1 LLQVFHGKE
10 WRGIPVNVRHS
21 ITPIGEKR
29 TDIDL
34 TRQWKTIDWK
44 KVRSY
49 VNRLQTRIA
58 KATREGKWNLVKRL
72 QYLLTHSYY
81 GKLLAVRIVT
91 QNQGARTP
99 GIDGERWLRPHEKMQ
114 ATLSITCNRYKA
126 KPLKR
131 IYIPK
136 PGKDTKRPLSI
147 PTMYDRTMQ
156 ALYALALQPVAETD
170 ADKRS
175 FGFRLFRSAQD
186 AAQYAFNCLHNPKS
200 SQWILEGDIKGCFD
214 NISHNWLEK
223 NIPMDRSVLSQF
235 LKAGYVFEK
244 NLYHTDR
251 GTPQGGIISPIL
263 ANITLDGIES
273 ILEEQ
278 YPAMKVHFIRYAD
291 DFMVTAPNK
300 EVAEEI
306 RELIRIFLTERGL
319 ELSESKT
326 LITHINDGFDFL
338 GWSFRKYD
346 GILLIKPSKESIR
359 KVTDKIHEIIHK
371 ATSWNQ
377 EQLIQALNPVIIG
390 WSNYHRHI
398 VAKETFQ
405 KLDHIVWNMLWRW
418 AKRRHPQKDRRW
430 VARRYWHTEASR
442 NWVFRTETT
451 KLVKFADTTI
461 RRHNMVK
468 LNKNPYLDRK
478 YFFERV
484 DKVRKRTPWIQTR
497 FSYFAYCRP
506 ADGL

>member
-1 LLQVFHGKE
+1 
-10 WRGIPVNVRHS
+10 VNVRHS

-29 TDIDL
+29 TDRDL
-34 TRQWKTIDWK
+34 TCQWKSIDWK

-72 QYLLTHSYY
+72 QYLLTHSYF

-91 QNQGARTP
+91 QNKGARTP
-99 GIDGERWLRPHEKMQ
+99 GIDGEHWLRPHEKMQ

-156 ALYALALQPVAETD
+156 ALYALALQPVAETC

-200 SQWILEGDIKGCFD
+200 AQWILEGDIKGCFD

-235 LKAGYVFEK
+235 LKAGYVFEQ

-251 GTPQGGIISPIL
+251 GTPQGGIISPVL

-273 ILEEQ
+273 ILDEQ
-278 YPAMKVHFIRYAD
+278 YPNMKVHFIRYAD

-306 RELIRIFLTERGL
+306 CELIRIFLTERGL

-346 GILLIKPSKESIR
+346 GILLIKPSRESIR
-359 KVTDKIHEIIHK
+359 KVTDKIHKIIHK
-371 ATSWNQ
+371 ATAWNQ
-377 EQLIQALNPVIIG
+377 EQLILALNPVIIG

-430 VARRYWHTEASR
+430 IARRYWHTEASR
-442 NWVFRTETT
+442 NWVFKTETT
-451 KLVKFADTTI
+451 KLVMFADTII

-468 LNKNPYLDRK
+468 LNKNPYLDRE
-478 YFFERV
+478 YFLERM

-497 FSYFAYCRP
+497 LSYFAYCRP

>member
-1 LLQVFHGKE
+1 M
-10 WRGIPVNVRHS
+10 NVRHS

-29 TDIDL
+29 TDRDL
-34 TRQWKTIDWK
+34 TRQWESIDWK

-99 GIDGERWLRPHEKMQ
+99 GIDGERWLRQHEKMQ

-147 PTMYDRTMQ
+147 PTMYDRAMQ
-156 ALYALALQPVAETD
+156 ALYALALQPAAETC

-200 SQWILEGDIKGCFD
+200 AQWILEGDIKGCFD

-273 ILEEQ
+273 ILDEQ
-278 YPAMKVHFIRYAD
+278 YPDMKVHFIRYAD
-291 DFMVTAPNK
+291 DFMVT
-300 EVAEEI
+300 V
-306 RELIRIFLTERGL
+306 
-319 ELSESKT
+319 
-326 LITHINDGFDFL
+326 
-338 GWSFRKYD
+338 
-346 GILLIKPSKESIR
+346 PSKEVVS
-359 KVTDKIHEIIHK
+359 
-371 ATSWNQ
+371 
-377 EQLIQALNPVIIG
+377 
-390 WSNYHRHI
+390 
-398 VAKETFQ
+398 
-405 KLDHIVWNMLWRW
+405 
-418 AKRRHPQKDRRW
+418 
-430 VARRYWHTEASR
+430 
-442 NWVFRTETT
+442 
-451 KLVKFADTTI
+451 
-461 RRHNMVK
+461 
-468 LNKNPYLDRK
+468 
-478 YFFERV
+478 
-484 DKVRKRTPWIQTR
+484 TP
-497 FSYFAYCRP
+497 
-506 ADGL
+506 G

>member
-1 LLQVFHGKE
+1 
-10 WRGIPVNVRHS
+10 
-21 ITPIGEKR
+21 
-29 TDIDL
+29 
-34 TRQWKTIDWK
+34 
-44 KVRSY
+44 
-49 VNRLQTRIA
+49 
-58 KATREGKWNLVKRL
+58 
-72 QYLLTHSYY
+72 
-81 GKLLAVRIVT
+81 
-91 QNQGARTP
+91 
-99 GIDGERWLRPHEKMQ
+99 
-114 ATLSITCNRYKA
+114 
-126 KPLKR
+126 
-131 IYIPK
+131 
-136 PGKDTKRPLSI
+136 
-147 PTMYDRTMQ
+147 MYDRAMQ
-156 ALYALALQPVAETD
+156 ALYALALQPVAETR

-200 SQWILEGDIKGCFD
+200 AQWILEGDIKGCFD

-278 YPAMKVHFIRYAD
+278 YPAMKVYFIRYAE

-451 KLVKFADTTI
+451 KLVKFADTMI

-478 YFFERV
+478 YFLERV

>member
-1 LLQVFHGKE
+1 M
-10 WRGIPVNVRHS
+10 NVRHS

-29 TDIDL
+29 TDRDL
-34 TRQWKTIDWK
+34 SRQWKTIDWK

-99 GIDGERWLRPHEKMQ
+99 GIDGERWIRPHEKMQ

-147 PTMYDRTMQ
+147 PTIYDRTMQ
-156 ALYALALQPVAETD
+156 ALYALALQPVAETG

-273 ILEEQ
+273 ILMEQ

-306 RELIRIFLTERGL
+306 RELIRIFLKERGL

-430 VARRYWHTEASR
+430 VARRYWHTETTR

-451 KLVKFADTTI
+451 KLVKFADTMI

-468 LNKNPYLDRK
+468 LDKNPYLDRK
-478 YFFERV
+478 YFLERM

-497 FSYFAYCRP
+497 FSYFAYCCP

>member
-1 LLQVFHGKE
+1 M
-10 WRGIPVNVRHS
+10 NVRHS

-29 TDIDL
+29 TDRDL
-34 TRQWKTIDWK
+34 TRQWKSIDWK

-156 ALYALALQPVAETD
+156 ALYALALQPVAETC

-200 SQWILEGDIKGCFD
+200 AQWILEGDIKGCFD

-235 LKAGYVFEK
+235 LKAGYVFEQ
-244 NLYHTDR
+244 NLYHADR
-251 GTPQGGIISPIL
+251 GTPQGGIISPVL
-263 ANITLDGIES
+263 ANMTLDGIES
-273 ILEEQ
+273 ILDEQ
-278 YPAMKVHFIRYAD
+278 YPDMKVHFIRYAD
-291 DFMVTAPNK
+291 DFLVTAPNK

-306 RELIRIFLTERGL
+306 CELIRIFLTERGL

-346 GILLIKPSKESIR
+346 GILLIKPSRESIR
-359 KVTDKIHEIIHK
+359 KITDEIHEIIHK
-371 ATSWNQ
+371 ATAWNQ

-430 VARRYWHTEASR
+430 VARRYWNTEASR
-442 NWVFRTETT
+442 NWVFKTETT
-451 KLVKFADTTI
+451 RLVMFADTRI

-478 YFFERV
+478 YFLEKV